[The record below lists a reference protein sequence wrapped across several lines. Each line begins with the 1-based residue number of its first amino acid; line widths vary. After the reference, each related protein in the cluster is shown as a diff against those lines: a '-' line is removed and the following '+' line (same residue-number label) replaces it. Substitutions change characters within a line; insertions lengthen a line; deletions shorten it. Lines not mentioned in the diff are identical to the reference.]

1 MPLNSARPDFPDG
14 AAAVTGR
21 KPGNPSL
28 QSSTEPPRLINY
40 MKILIIGTGQVGFFL
55 CERLSLEGHEVTL
68 IDRDGESLKRAE
80 DRLNVLGI
88 EGNGASAEVLE
99 QAGIKETDIFIA
111 VTDLDEV
118 NILACLLARE
128 YQVKTL
134 VARVKSIEFSGR
146 RAVLSKEKLGIDL
159 LINPE
164 DAVAEEII
172 KIAHRSG
179 TFDVAEF
186 VEGQIQFLGYRI
198 TAENPLCNL
207 TLRELGALRGI
218 YRFVVT
224 AISRDGKTIIPR
236 GDDVIQEGDRIFI
249 VVHQNDLPA
258 IQYMLEQKE
267 EKKNRRRR
275 AFILGGGHIGL
286 HVAAGLEK
294 LGFDVRLIDRD
305 EKRCEKLSASL
316 RRTLVIHAEGTDV
329 RTLCE
334 EGINDADFFIAVTE
348 NDESNILCSL
358 LARQHGVRRTLTLV
372 NQPELLN
379 LAPSLGID
387 ACVSPRLAAA
397 SAILKYVR
405 RGDIISLAAIEGSN
419 AEVLE
424 LEVKADSQVIN
435 TPLRNLHFP
444 AGAIIG
450 AIVHDR
456 TYEIPT
462 GESRLQAGDRVVIF
476 AMPEALAKVE
486 TFFARA

>member
-1 MPLNSARPDFPDG
+1 
-14 AAAVTGR
+14 
-21 KPGNPSL
+21 
-28 QSSTEPPRLINY
+28 
-40 MKILIIGTGQVGFFL
+40 MKILIIGTGQVGYFL

-68 IDRDGESLKRAE
+68 VDRDSEQLHRAE

-88 EGNGASAEVLE
+88 EGNGASAETLE
-99 QAGIKETDIFIA
+99 QAGIKQTDIFIA

-128 YQVKTL
+128 YGVKTL
-134 VARVKSIEFSGR
+134 VARVKNIEYSGE
-146 RAVLSKEKLGIDL
+146 RAILSKEKLGIDL

-172 KIAHRSG
+172 KIARRTG

-198 TAENPLCNL
+198 TADNPLCDL
-207 TLRELGALRGI
+207 TLRELGELRGI

-224 AISRDGKTIIPR
+224 AIGRDGKTIIPR
-236 GDDVIQEGDRIFI
+236 GDDTIQDGDRIFI
-249 VVHQNDLPA
+249 VAHQNDLPA

-267 EKKNRRRR
+267 EKRVRRPR
-275 AFILGGGHIGL
+275 AFILGGGRIGL
-286 HVAAGLEK
+286 HVAKDLEK
-294 LGFDVRLIDRD
+294 LGFDVRLVDHD
-305 EKRCEKLSASL
+305 ERRCKKLSAKL
-316 RRTLVIHAEGTDV
+316 RKTLVINAEGTDI
-329 RTLCE
+329 RTLLD
-334 EGINDADFFIAVTE
+334 EGIEGADFFIAVTE

-372 NQPELLN
+372 NQPEFLT

-397 SAILKYVR
+397 GAILKYVR

-424 LEVKADSQVIN
+424 LAVKADSQVIDI
-435 TPLRNLHFP
+435 PLQQLHFP
-444 AGAIIG
+444 SGAIIG
-450 AIVHDR
+450 AIVHDQ

-462 GESRLQAGDRVVIF
+462 GDSCLQAGDRVVVF
-476 AMPEALAKVE
+476 ALPGDLPKVE
-486 TFFARA
+486 TFFA